1 MKTITKEFPRKNIYP
16 IETLTGEYT
25 PVLFDIETTGL
36 KAETSYLYLIGA
48 MEIKRDRLLFYQWF
62 AEKPSEE
69 TELLNSFLAWLPD
82 RTCLIHFN
90 GRGFDVPY
98 LTKKCR
104 QRGIPSRL
112 SQMPNI
118 DLYRSFS
125 PLKEYFNMTS
135 RRLVAYE
142 RLIGLERED
151 CYNGGELIDVYKEYI
166 GKSKFDAAGSEQLLH
181 MLLLH
186 NEEDI
191 RDMAPVLGLFTY
203 MDLMSGNFAAC
214 EITLPETKD
223 AEHKDAGNQDAE
235 HKESGNKFLTLTL
248 KFDHEFPLGYSKSFA
263 TMPGLGHITVNTS
276 GNTAVITV
284 PLIETRLRHYYE
296 DYRNYFYLPA
306 EDTAIHKSVAS
317 SVDPKH
323 RIAAVK
329 ATAYTYAKGQFLPQ
343 KGTAIK
349 PNFKYELTDA
359 VSFIPLNSLKN
370 DESIKTYLKAIF

>member
-1 MKTITKEFPRKNIYP
+1 MKTITKEFPRQNIYP
-16 IETLTGEYT
+16 IEKLTEGYT

-69 TELLNSFLAWLPD
+69 AEVLNSFLAWLPD

-104 QRGIPSRL
+104 QHGVPSRL
-112 SQMPNI
+112 SQLPNI

-125 PLKEYFNMTS
+125 PLKDYFNMSS

-151 CYNGGELIDVYKEYI
+151 CYNGGELIDVYKEYV
-166 GKSKFDAAGSEQLLH
+166 GKAKFDSAGAEQLLR

-191 RDMAPVLGLFTY
+191 RDMVPVLSLFTY
-203 MDLMSGNFAAC
+203 MDLMIGNYAAY
-214 EITLPETKD
+214 EIRQPESSSADTVKNEQASSEKACLTFTLSFGHD
-223 AEHKDAGNQDAE
+223 
-235 HKESGNKFLTLTL
+235 
-248 KFDHEFPLGYSKSFA
+248 FPLDYRKSFA
-263 TMPGLGHITVNTS
+263 TMPGLGHIEVSTS

-284 PLIETRLRHYYE
+284 PLIEAKLRHYYD
-296 DYRNYFYLPA
+296 DYRNYYYLPA
-306 EDTAIHKSVAS
+306 EDMAVHKSVAS
-317 SVDPKH
+317 SVEPNH
-323 RIAAVK
+323 RIAATK
-329 ATAYTYAKGQFLPQ
+329 ATAYTYAQGAFLPQ
-343 KGTAIK
+343 KGTAIR
-349 PNFKYELTDA
+349 PNFKYELTDT
-359 VSFIPLNSLKN
+359 VSFIPLNSLK
-370 DESIKTYLKAIF
+370 ESEAIRTYIKALF